1 VRSHHRKRTI
11 HTAHRGAQPSP
22 QASVPSCQS
31 PSERCRRLSLP
42 AHSCRADT
50 AFFCDVRAWQMPLTF
65 GAYSGAAAMICA
77 EIVGRA
83 WLYSYVRLFD
93 CSLNALLFFTALQG
107 EQLFS
112 SMVCR

>member
-1 VRSHHRKRTI
+1 
-11 HTAHRGAQPSP
+11 
-22 QASVPSCQS
+22 
-31 PSERCRRLSLP
+31 
-42 AHSCRADT
+42 
-50 AFFCDVRAWQMPLTF
+50 MPLTF

-93 CSLNALLFFTALQG
+93 CSLNALLFFTALQS

-112 SMVCR
+112 SMICREQTTLAALAIRIPAFSCHNFGMRMIID